1 MQEFYWMD
9 GFQLYAKPLFLLIC
23 RSLAVDSWY
32 SHLIA
37 ATQSSELRMIFSL
50 WLMIAVISTRS
61 EAKSLSE
68 SIEDDTTLAPDLVLS
83 DNISNGIAEIVDMK
97 VVLIGDGNLVDSDD
111 DENIHSEVTTIVN
124 DVIDE
129 YEEPR
134 TTTIESTDKLKVF
147 QEVHKLYDLP
157 TDNIP
162 RITTT
167 SPEDLLR
174 QEQLELNEV
183 AQNLGDE
190 DIVDV
195 ISNFIADK
203 DPMLQLFLSIC
214 FIHPSCYQDSPPII
228 QNNNE
233 NEEPLD
239 LSKLSLLSRDLVDNL
254 LNRRT
259 EKARN
264 MLIKELVSVQKQ
276 VKFLMFKYIELG
288 VGARGVSVLATKNI
302 IDAVK
307 NIWLSVDSD
316 LEYAKSSIQELF
328 YLVDLSTKD
337 KVLAMAEVAEVIQA
351 VPKKVEVILEEA
363 THEGYKEYIR
373 HSSWDSWKRT
383 PKDIK

>member
-1 MQEFYWMD
+1 MN
-9 GFQLYAKPLFLLIC
+9 
-23 RSLAVDSWY
+23 
-32 SHLIA
+32 
-37 ATQSSELRMIFSL
+37 FSL

-61 EAKSLSE
+61 EAISLSE
-68 SIEDDTTLAPDLVLS
+68 SIGDDTTLAPDLVLS

-97 VVLIGDGNLVDSDD
+97 VVLIDDGNLVDSDD

-183 AQNLGDE
+183 AKNLGDE

-203 DPMLQLFLSIC
+203 DPMLQ
-214 FIHPSCYQDSPPII
+214 
-228 QNNNE
+228 
-233 NEEPLD
+233 
-239 LSKLSLLSRDLVDNL
+239 V
-254 LNRRT
+254 
-259 EKARN
+259 
-264 MLIKELVSVQKQ
+264 
-276 VKFLMFKYIELG
+276 
-288 VGARGVSVLATKNI
+288 
-302 IDAVK
+302 
-307 NIWLSVDSD
+307 
-316 LEYAKSSIQELF
+316 
-328 YLVDLSTKD
+328 
-337 KVLAMAEVAEVIQA
+337 
-351 VPKKVEVILEEA
+351 
-363 THEGYKEYIR
+363 
-373 HSSWDSWKRT
+373 
-383 PKDIK
+383 

>member
-1 MQEFYWMD
+1 
-9 GFQLYAKPLFLLIC
+9 
-23 RSLAVDSWY
+23 
-32 SHLIA
+32 
-37 ATQSSELRMIFSL
+37 MIFSL

-68 SIEDDTTLAPDLVLS
+68 SIGDDTTLAPDLVLS

-157 TDNIP
+157 TNNIP

-203 DPMLQLFLSIC
+203 DPMLQ
-214 FIHPSCYQDSPPII
+214 
-228 QNNNE
+228 
-233 NEEPLD
+233 
-239 LSKLSLLSRDLVDNL
+239 V
-254 LNRRT
+254 
-259 EKARN
+259 
-264 MLIKELVSVQKQ
+264 
-276 VKFLMFKYIELG
+276 
-288 VGARGVSVLATKNI
+288 
-302 IDAVK
+302 
-307 NIWLSVDSD
+307 
-316 LEYAKSSIQELF
+316 
-328 YLVDLSTKD
+328 
-337 KVLAMAEVAEVIQA
+337 
-351 VPKKVEVILEEA
+351 
-363 THEGYKEYIR
+363 
-373 HSSWDSWKRT
+373 
-383 PKDIK
+383 

>member
-1 MQEFYWMD
+1 
-9 GFQLYAKPLFLLIC
+9 
-23 RSLAVDSWY
+23 
-32 SHLIA
+32 
-37 ATQSSELRMIFSL
+37 MIFSL

-68 SIEDDTTLAPDLVLS
+68 SIGDDTTLAPDLVLS

-97 VVLIGDGNLVDSDD
+97 VVLIDDGNLVDSDD

-203 DPMLQLFLSIC
+203 DPMLQ
-214 FIHPSCYQDSPPII
+214 
-228 QNNNE
+228 
-233 NEEPLD
+233 
-239 LSKLSLLSRDLVDNL
+239 V
-254 LNRRT
+254 
-259 EKARN
+259 
-264 MLIKELVSVQKQ
+264 
-276 VKFLMFKYIELG
+276 
-288 VGARGVSVLATKNI
+288 
-302 IDAVK
+302 
-307 NIWLSVDSD
+307 
-316 LEYAKSSIQELF
+316 
-328 YLVDLSTKD
+328 
-337 KVLAMAEVAEVIQA
+337 
-351 VPKKVEVILEEA
+351 
-363 THEGYKEYIR
+363 
-373 HSSWDSWKRT
+373 
-383 PKDIK
+383 

>member
-1 MQEFYWMD
+1 
-9 GFQLYAKPLFLLIC
+9 
-23 RSLAVDSWY
+23 
-32 SHLIA
+32 
-37 ATQSSELRMIFSL
+37 MIFSL

-68 SIEDDTTLAPDLVLS
+68 SIGDDTTLAPDLVLS

-162 RITTT
+162 RITTP

-203 DPMLQLFLSIC
+203 DPMLQ
-214 FIHPSCYQDSPPII
+214 
-228 QNNNE
+228 
-233 NEEPLD
+233 
-239 LSKLSLLSRDLVDNL
+239 V
-254 LNRRT
+254 
-259 EKARN
+259 
-264 MLIKELVSVQKQ
+264 
-276 VKFLMFKYIELG
+276 
-288 VGARGVSVLATKNI
+288 
-302 IDAVK
+302 
-307 NIWLSVDSD
+307 
-316 LEYAKSSIQELF
+316 
-328 YLVDLSTKD
+328 
-337 KVLAMAEVAEVIQA
+337 
-351 VPKKVEVILEEA
+351 
-363 THEGYKEYIR
+363 
-373 HSSWDSWKRT
+373 
-383 PKDIK
+383 

>member
-1 MQEFYWMD
+1 
-9 GFQLYAKPLFLLIC
+9 
-23 RSLAVDSWY
+23 
-32 SHLIA
+32 
-37 ATQSSELRMIFSL
+37 MIFSL

-61 EAKSLSE
+61 EAKSVSE
-68 SIEDDTTLAPDLVLS
+68 SIGDDTTLAPDLVLS

-203 DPMLQLFLSIC
+203 DPMLQ
-214 FIHPSCYQDSPPII
+214 
-228 QNNNE
+228 
-233 NEEPLD
+233 
-239 LSKLSLLSRDLVDNL
+239 V
-254 LNRRT
+254 
-259 EKARN
+259 
-264 MLIKELVSVQKQ
+264 
-276 VKFLMFKYIELG
+276 
-288 VGARGVSVLATKNI
+288 
-302 IDAVK
+302 
-307 NIWLSVDSD
+307 
-316 LEYAKSSIQELF
+316 
-328 YLVDLSTKD
+328 
-337 KVLAMAEVAEVIQA
+337 
-351 VPKKVEVILEEA
+351 
-363 THEGYKEYIR
+363 
-373 HSSWDSWKRT
+373 
-383 PKDIK
+383 

>member
-1 MQEFYWMD
+1 MIVV
-9 GFQLYAKPLFLLIC
+9 IC
-23 RSLAVDSWY
+23 S
-32 SHLIA
+32 
-37 ATQSSELRMIFSL
+37 
-50 WLMIAVISTRS
+50 RS
-61 EAKSLSE
+61 EAKALSD
-68 SIEDDTTLAPDLVLS
+68 SVEDDTTYAPDIVIS
-83 DNISNGIAEIVDMK
+83 DDIYDISEVVDMK
-97 VVLIGDGNLVDSDD
+97 TVDIGDGNFIVSD
-111 DENIHSEVTTIVN
+111 DENIHIEETTVVN
-124 DVIDE
+124 DVNDNNQ
-129 YEEPR
+129 EPKA
-134 TTTIESTDKLKVF
+134 TTTTEATDELKVF

-162 RITTT
+162 KITTP
-167 SPEDLLR
+167 SPEYLLK

-183 AQNLGDE
+183 ARNLGED

-214 FIHPSCYQDSPPII
+214 FIHPSCYQDSPPIKS
-228 QNNNE
+228 NDESE
-233 NEEPLD
+233 NDEPLD
-239 LSKLSLLSRDLVDNL
+239 LSTLSPLSRDLVDNL

-264 MLIKELVSVQKQ
+264 MLIKELMSVQSQ
-276 VKFLMFKYIELG
+276 VKVLMFKYIELG

-328 YLVDLSTKD
+328 YLVDLSSKD
-337 KVLAMAEVAEVIQA
+337 KVMAMAEVAQVIQN

-363 THEGYKEYIR
+363 TQDGYKDYVR

-383 PKDIK
+383 PKDVK

>member
-1 MQEFYWMD
+1 
-9 GFQLYAKPLFLLIC
+9 
-23 RSLAVDSWY
+23 
-32 SHLIA
+32 
-37 ATQSSELRMIFSL
+37 MIFSL

-61 EAKSLSE
+61 EAISLSE
-68 SIEDDTTLAPDLVLS
+68 SIGDDTTLAPDLVLS

-97 VVLIGDGNLVDSDD
+97 VVLIDDGNLVDSDD

-203 DPMLQLFLSIC
+203 DPMLQ
-214 FIHPSCYQDSPPII
+214 
-228 QNNNE
+228 
-233 NEEPLD
+233 
-239 LSKLSLLSRDLVDNL
+239 V
-254 LNRRT
+254 
-259 EKARN
+259 
-264 MLIKELVSVQKQ
+264 
-276 VKFLMFKYIELG
+276 
-288 VGARGVSVLATKNI
+288 
-302 IDAVK
+302 
-307 NIWLSVDSD
+307 
-316 LEYAKSSIQELF
+316 
-328 YLVDLSTKD
+328 
-337 KVLAMAEVAEVIQA
+337 
-351 VPKKVEVILEEA
+351 
-363 THEGYKEYIR
+363 
-373 HSSWDSWKRT
+373 
-383 PKDIK
+383 

>member
-1 MQEFYWMD
+1 
-9 GFQLYAKPLFLLIC
+9 
-23 RSLAVDSWY
+23 
-32 SHLIA
+32 
-37 ATQSSELRMIFSL
+37 MIFSL

-68 SIEDDTTLAPDLVLS
+68 SIGDDTTLAPDLVLS

-203 DPMLQLFLSIC
+203 DPMLQ
-214 FIHPSCYQDSPPII
+214 
-228 QNNNE
+228 
-233 NEEPLD
+233 
-239 LSKLSLLSRDLVDNL
+239 V
-254 LNRRT
+254 
-259 EKARN
+259 
-264 MLIKELVSVQKQ
+264 
-276 VKFLMFKYIELG
+276 
-288 VGARGVSVLATKNI
+288 
-302 IDAVK
+302 
-307 NIWLSVDSD
+307 
-316 LEYAKSSIQELF
+316 
-328 YLVDLSTKD
+328 
-337 KVLAMAEVAEVIQA
+337 
-351 VPKKVEVILEEA
+351 
-363 THEGYKEYIR
+363 
-373 HSSWDSWKRT
+373 
-383 PKDIK
+383 

>member
-1 MQEFYWMD
+1 
-9 GFQLYAKPLFLLIC
+9 
-23 RSLAVDSWY
+23 
-32 SHLIA
+32 
-37 ATQSSELRMIFSL
+37 MIFSL

-68 SIEDDTTLAPDLVLS
+68 SIGDDTTLAPDLVLS

-97 VVLIGDGNLVDSDD
+97 VVLIGDGNLVDSDE

-203 DPMLQLFLSIC
+203 DPMLQ
-214 FIHPSCYQDSPPII
+214 
-228 QNNNE
+228 
-233 NEEPLD
+233 
-239 LSKLSLLSRDLVDNL
+239 V
-254 LNRRT
+254 
-259 EKARN
+259 
-264 MLIKELVSVQKQ
+264 
-276 VKFLMFKYIELG
+276 
-288 VGARGVSVLATKNI
+288 
-302 IDAVK
+302 
-307 NIWLSVDSD
+307 
-316 LEYAKSSIQELF
+316 
-328 YLVDLSTKD
+328 
-337 KVLAMAEVAEVIQA
+337 
-351 VPKKVEVILEEA
+351 
-363 THEGYKEYIR
+363 
-373 HSSWDSWKRT
+373 
-383 PKDIK
+383 